1 MKTKKRAKR
10 AMAWKQEQV
19 SSIKDA
25 IGASKTIG
33 VAKIRGL
40 GSKQLQRIRKEF
52 RGTDKARLRVSK
64 NSLISI
70 SMKESG
76 MAAMADLADFVDDQT
91 ALVFTDLDAFDLYK
105 VMEEGKIPAPI
116 KAGAVAPHDIVVE
129 KGLTSLRPGPIVGE
143 LQNLG
148 IPAGISSGKVEIKQR
163 KVVVK
168 EGEKVSAPLAEML
181 AKLEIY
187 PVTEGLDL
195 RAVYDAEGETV
206 FTHDVLHIDPSKY
219 FADIKE
225 GIMSALALST
235 HIKHEY
241 PTSYTIGD
249 LINEASIKSQALA
262 LDIAYPTSL
271 TIKPLIQKAYSDARN
286 LSINACIYEPE
297 TIEHLL
303 AKARSQAQGLA
314 VAAHLSE

>member
-1 MKTKKRAKR
+1 MKRKVKR

-19 SSIKDA
+19 SSIKDS
-25 IGASKTIG
+25 ISASKTIG

-40 GSKQLQRIRKEF
+40 GAKQLQRIRKEF
-52 RGTDKARLRVSK
+52 RDTDKARLRVSK

-76 MAAMADLADFVDDQT
+76 MADLADFVDDQT

-105 VMEEGKIPAPI
+105 VMEDGKIPAPI

-129 KGLTSLRPGPIVGE
+129 KGPTSLKPGPIVGE

-148 IPAGISSGKVEIKQR
+148 IPAGISGGKVEIKQR

-206 FTHDVLHIDPSKY
+206 FTPDVLHIDPTKY

-225 GIMSALALST
+225 GVISALALST
-235 HIKHEY
+235 HIKYEY

-249 LINEASIKSQALA
+249 LINEASIKSRALA
-262 LDIAYPTSL
+262 LNIAYPTTL

-297 TIEHLL
+297 TIAHLL

-314 VAAHLSE
+314 VAAHLSEG

>member
-1 MKTKKRAKR
+1 MKTKKRVKR
-10 AMAWKQEQV
+10 AMEWKQGEV
-19 SSIKDA
+19 SSIKDS
-25 IGASKTIG
+25 ISASKTIG

-40 GSKQLQRIRKEF
+40 GAKQLQRIRKEF
-52 RGTDKARLRVSK
+52 RDTDKARLRVSK

-70 SMKESG
+70 SMN
-76 MAAMADLADFVDDQT
+76 
-91 ALVFTDLDAFDLYK
+91 AFDLYK

-129 KGLTSLRPGPIVGE
+129 QGPTSLKPGPVVGE
-143 LQNLG
+143 LQNLD
-148 IPAGISSGKVEIKQR
+148 IPAGISGGKVEIKQR
-163 KVVVK
+163 KVAVK
-168 EGEKVSAPLAEML
+168 EGEKVSAPLADML

-195 RAVYDAEGETV
+195 RAVYDVEGETV
-206 FTHDVLHIDPSKY
+206 FTPDVLHIDPSKY

-225 GIMSALALST
+225 GIISALALST
-235 HIKHEY
+235 HIKYEY

-249 LINEASIKSQALA
+249 LINEASGKSQALA
-262 LDIAYPTSL
+262 LDIAYPTSV

-297 TIEHLL
+297 TIDHLL

>member
-1 MKTKKRAKR
+1 
-10 AMAWKQEQV
+10 
-19 SSIKDA
+19 
-25 IGASKTIG
+25 
-33 VAKIRGL
+33 
-40 GSKQLQRIRKEF
+40 
-52 RGTDKARLRVSK
+52 
-64 NSLISI
+64 
-70 SMKESG
+70 
-76 MAAMADLADFVDDQT
+76 
-91 ALVFTDLDAFDLYK
+91 VFTDLDAFDLYK

-129 KGLTSLRPGPIVGE
+129 QGPTSLKPGPVVGE

-148 IPAGISSGKVEIKQR
+148 IPAGISGGKVEIKQR
-163 KVVVK
+163 KVAVK
-168 EGEKVSAPLAEML
+168 EGEKVSASLAEML

-206 FTHDVLHIDPSKY
+206 FTPDVLHIDPTKY

-225 GIMSALALST
+225 GIISALALST
-235 HIKHEY
+235 HIKYEY

-271 TIKPLIQKAYSDARN
+271 TIKPLIRKAYSDARN

-303 AKARSQAQGLA
+303 AKARSQAQGLT

>member
-1 MKTKKRAKR
+1 MKTKKRVKR
-10 AMAWKQEQV
+10 AMEWKQGQV
-19 SSIKDA
+19 SSIKDS
-25 IGASKTIG
+25 ISASKTIG

-52 RGTDKARLRVSK
+52 RDTDKARLRVSK

-76 MAAMADLADFVDDQT
+76 MAMADLADFVDDQT

-116 KAGAVAPHDIVVE
+116 KAGALAPHDIVVE
-129 KGLTSLRPGPIVGE
+129 QGPTSLKPGPVVGE

-148 IPAGISSGKVEIKQR
+148 IPAGISGGKVEIKQQ
-163 KVVVK
+163 KVAVK

-206 FTHDVLHIDPSKY
+206 FTPDVLHIDPAKY

-225 GIMSALALST
+225 GVISALALST
-235 HIKHEY
+235 HIKYEY

-249 LINEASIKSQALA
+249 LINEASIKSHALA
-262 LDIAYPTSL
+262 LDIAYPTPL

>member
-1 MKTKKRAKR
+1 MKKRVKR
-10 AMAWKQEQV
+10 AMVWKQEQV
-19 SSIKDA
+19 SSIKDS
-25 IGASKTIG
+25 ISASKTIG

-40 GSKQLQRIRKEF
+40 GAKQLQRIRKEF
-52 RGTDKARLRVSK
+52 RDTDKARLRVSK

-76 MAAMADLADFVDDQT
+76 MADLADFVDDQT

-105 VMEEGKIPAPI
+105 VMEDGKIPAPI

-129 KGLTSLRPGPIVGE
+129 KGPTSLKPGPIVGE

-148 IPAGISSGKVEIKQR
+148 IPAGISGGKVEIKQR

-206 FTHDVLHIDPSKY
+206 FTPDVLHIDPTKY

-225 GIMSALALST
+225 GVISALALST
-235 HIKHEY
+235 HIKYEY

-249 LINEASIKSQALA
+249 LINEASIKSRALA
-262 LDIAYPTSL
+262 LNIAYPTTL

-297 TIEHLL
+297 TIAHLL

-314 VAAHLSE
+314 VAAHLSEG

>member
-1 MKTKKRAKR
+1 MKKKVKR
-10 AMAWKQEQV
+10 AMAWKQGQV
-19 SSIKDA
+19 LSIKDS
-25 IGASKTIG
+25 ISASKTIG

-40 GSKQLQRIRKEF
+40 GAKQLQRIRKEF
-52 RGTDKARLRVSK
+52 RNTDKARLRVSK
-64 NSLISI
+64 NSLIST

-76 MAAMADLADFVDDQT
+76 MTDLADFVDDQT

-105 VMEEGKIPAPI
+105 VMEEGKVPAPI

-129 KGLTSLRPGPIVGE
+129 QGPTSLKPGPIVGE

-148 IPAGISSGKVEIKQR
+148 IPAGISGGKVEIKQQ
-163 KVVVK
+163 KVAVK

-195 RAVYDAEGETV
+195 RAVYDAEDETV
-206 FTHDVLHIDPSKY
+206 FTPDVLHIDPSKY

-225 GIMSALALST
+225 GVASALALST
-235 HIKHEY
+235 HIKYEY

-249 LINEASIKSQALA
+249 LINEASIKLQALA
-262 LDIAYPTSL
+262 LDIAYPTPV
-271 TIKPLIQKAYSDARN
+271 TIKPLIQKAYLDART

-297 TIEHLL
+297 TIGHLL

-314 VAAHLSE
+314 VAAHLSK

>member
-1 MKTKKRAKR
+1 MKKRVKR

-19 SSIKDA
+19 SSIKDS
-25 IGASKTIG
+25 ISASKTIG

-40 GSKQLQRIRKEF
+40 GAKQLQRIRKEF
-52 RGTDKARLRVSK
+52 RDTDKARLRVSK

-76 MAAMADLADFVDDQT
+76 MADLADFVDDQT

-129 KGLTSLRPGPIVGE
+129 QGPTSLKPGPIVGE

-148 IPAGISSGKVEIKQR
+148 IPAGISGGKVEIKQR

-206 FTHDVLHIDPSKY
+206 FTPDVLHIDPTKY

-225 GIMSALALST
+225 GVISALALST
-235 HIKHEY
+235 HIKYEY

-249 LINEASIKSQALA
+249 LINEASIKSRALA
-262 LDIAYPTSL
+262 LNIAYPTTL

-297 TIEHLL
+297 TIAHLL

-314 VAAHLSE
+314 VAAHLSEG

>member
-1 MKTKKRAKR
+1 MKRKVKR

-19 SSIKDA
+19 SSIKDS
-25 IGASKTIG
+25 ISASKTIG

-40 GSKQLQRIRKEF
+40 GAKQLQRIRKEF
-52 RGTDKARLRVSK
+52 RDTDKARLRVSK

-76 MAAMADLADFVDDQT
+76 MADLADFVDDQT

-129 KGLTSLRPGPIVGE
+129 QGPTSLKPGPIVGE

-206 FTHDVLHIDPSKY
+206 FTPDVLHIDPTKY

-225 GIMSALALST
+225 GVISALALST
-235 HIKHEY
+235 HIKYEY

-249 LINEASIKSQALA
+249 LINEASIKSRALA
-262 LDIAYPTSL
+262 LNIAYPTTL

-297 TIEHLL
+297 TIAHLL

-314 VAAHLSE
+314 VAAHLSEG

>member
-1 MKTKKRAKR
+1 MKKRVKR
-10 AMAWKQEQV
+10 AMEWKQEQV
-19 SSIKDA
+19 SSIRDS
-25 IGASKTIG
+25 ISASKTIG

-40 GSKQLQRIRKEF
+40 GAKQLQRIRKEF
-52 RGTDKARLRVSK
+52 RDTDKARLRVSK

-76 MAAMADLADFVDDQT
+76 MTNLADFVDDQT
-91 ALVFTDLDAFDLYK
+91 VLVFTDLDAFDLYK

-129 KGLTSLRPGPIVGE
+129 QGPTSLKPGPIVGE
-143 LQNLG
+143 LQNLS
-148 IPAGISSGKVEIKQR
+148 IPAGISGGKVEIKQR
-163 KVVVK
+163 KVAVK
-168 EGEKVSAPLAEML
+168 EGEKVSVPLADML

-195 RAVYDAEGETV
+195 RAVYDAESETV
-206 FTHDVLHIDPSKY
+206 FTHDVLHIDPLKY

-225 GIMSALALST
+225 GMMSALALST
-235 HIKHEY
+235 HIKYEY
-241 PTSYTIGD
+241 PTSHTIGD
-249 LINEASIKSQALA
+249 LINEASIKSRALA

-271 TIKPLIQKAYSDARN
+271 TIKSLIQKAYSDARN

>member
-1 MKTKKRAKR
+1 MKKRVKR
-10 AMAWKQEQV
+10 AMVWKQEQV
-19 SSIKDA
+19 SSIKDS
-25 IGASKTIG
+25 ISASKTIG

-40 GSKQLQRIRKEF
+40 GAKQLQRIRKEF
-52 RGTDKARLRVSK
+52 RDTDKARLRVSK

-76 MAAMADLADFVDDQT
+76 MADLADFVDDQT

-105 VMEEGKIPAPI
+105 VMEDGKIPAPI

-129 KGLTSLRPGPIVGE
+129 KGPTSLKPGPIVGE

-206 FTHDVLHIDPSKY
+206 FTPDVLHIDPTKY

-225 GIMSALALST
+225 GVISALALST
-235 HIKHEY
+235 HIKYEY

-249 LINEASIKSQALA
+249 LINEASIKSRALA
-262 LDIAYPTSL
+262 LNIAYPTTL

-297 TIEHLL
+297 TIAHLL

-314 VAAHLSE
+314 VAAHLSEG